1 MSQFRIFNQNLS
13 DKALVISVIFVSQ
26 MIPMCSKV
34 ETNDLD
40 EVSANFFYEKPDKQI
55 LRLLGPYHLNHTQL
69 RHCDRRATKDNRG
82 MNECGCMPIKLTLDA
97 EI

>member
-40 EVSANFFYEKPDKQI
+40 EVSANFFYEKT
-55 LRLLGPYHLNHTQL
+55 R
-69 RHCDRRATKDNRG
+69 
-82 MNECGCMPIKLTLDA
+82 
-97 EI
+97 